1 MMRLLQAIRTG
12 DWITLDRIRVYS
24 AIMLAIGVIMIGGLV
39 VTSDGLVD
47 YKRRPLGTDFSNV
60 YAAGKWVLA
69 GRPEAPF
76 DNELQHQ
83 MEQRIFGADTPFYG
97 WPYPPIFLG
106 LAALL
111 ALMPYLLALA
121 VWQTATLLSYLA
133 TVRAI
138 LPRTEVWLP
147 ALAFP
152 AVFINVTH
160 GNNGLLTATLLGSG
174 LLFLDRRPLLSGIL
188 LGFLAYKPHFGL
200 MIPLVLA
207 ASGRWRVFAAAA
219 ATVVALVVVT
229 WIGFGG
235 ASWVAF
241 RDSFEFTRTVILEQG
256 DTGFFKMQSPFAAVR
271 LWHGSVPLA
280 YAVQGAAVLMV
291 GFFLVRLWRSEAAFA
306 LKAAALLLGALIST
320 PYLLDYDLMVMAP
333 AIAFLVSHGL
343 ERGFLS
349 YEKTA
354 LAFCWVAP
362 LLTRSLAEQIGL
374 PLGLIALVMLF
385 VLTLRRASAE
395 FYGSRSL
402 SALRVVK

>member
-1 MMRLLQAIRTG
+1 MKLLQAIRTG
-12 DWITLDRIRVYS
+12 DWIALNRIRVYS
-24 AIMLAIGVIMIGGLV
+24 AIMLVSGLVIIGWLV
-39 VTSDGLVD
+39 VTADGLVD
-47 YKRRPLGTDFSNV
+47 YQRRPLGTDFSNV

-83 MEQRIFGADTPFYG
+83 MEKRIFGADTPFYG

-111 ALMPYLLALA
+111 ALMPYLLALM
-121 VWQTATLLSYLA
+121 VWQTATLLLYLA

-138 LPRTEVWLP
+138 LPRMEVWLP

-152 AVFINVTH
+152 AVLINVTH
-160 GNNGLLTATLLGSG
+160 GNNGFLTATLLGSG

-188 LGFLAYKPHFGL
+188 LGLLAYKPHFGL

-207 ASGRWRVFAAAA
+207 ASGHWRVFAAAA
-219 ATVVALVVVT
+219 ITVAALVVVT

-235 ASWVAF
+235 EAWIAF
-241 RDSFEFTRTVILEQG
+241 QDSFEFTRTVILEQG

-280 YAVQGAAVLMV
+280 YAVQGAAVLIV

-306 LKAAALLLGALIST
+306 LKSAALLSGALIST

-343 ERGFLS
+343 ERGFLP

-354 LAFCWVAP
+354 LAFCWVTP
-362 LLTRSLAEQIGL
+362 LLTRSLAEHIGL
-374 PLGLIALVMLF
+374 PLGLIAL
-385 VLTLRRASAE
+385 LTLFALAYRRAVAE
-395 FYGSRSL
+395 ETTG
-402 SALRVVK
+402 

>member
-1 MMRLLQAIRTG
+1 MMKLLQAIRTG
-12 DWITLDRIRVYS
+12 DWITLNRIRVYS
-24 AIMLAIGVIMIGGLV
+24 AIMLVSGLVIIGWLV
-39 VTSDGLVD
+39 VTADGLVD
-47 YKRRPLGTDFSNV
+47 YQRRPLGTDFSNV

-83 MEQRIFGADTPFYG
+83 MEKRIFGADTPFYG

-111 ALMPYLLALA
+111 ALMPYLLALV
-121 VWQTATLLSYLA
+121 VWQTATLLPYLA

-138 LPRTEVWLP
+138 LPRKEVWLP

-152 AVFINVTH
+152 AVLINVTH
-160 GNNGLLTATLLGSG
+160 GNNGFLTATLLGSG
-174 LLFLDRRPLLSGIL
+174 LLFLNRRPLLSGIL
-188 LGFLAYKPHFGL
+188 LGLLAYKPHFGL

-207 ASGRWRVFAAAA
+207 ASGHWRVFAAAA
-219 ATVVALVVVT
+219 VTVAALVVAT

-235 ASWVAF
+235 AVWIAF

-280 YAVQGAAVLMV
+280 YAVQGAAVLIV

-306 LKAAALLLGALIST
+306 LKSAALLSGALIST

-343 ERGFLS
+343 ERGFLP

-354 LAFCWVAP
+354 LAFCWVTP
-362 LLTRSLAEQIGL
+362 LLTRSLAEHIGL
-374 PLGLIALVMLF
+374 PLGLIAL
-385 VLTLRRASAE
+385 LTLFALAYRRAVAE
-395 FYGSRSL
+395 GTTG
-402 SALRVVK
+402 

>member
-1 MMRLLQAIRTG
+1 MMKLLQAIRTG
-12 DWITLDRIRVYS
+12 DWITLNRIRVYS
-24 AIMLAIGVIMIGGLV
+24 AIMLVSGLVIIGWLV
-39 VTSDGLVD
+39 VTADGLVD
-47 YKRRPLGTDFSNV
+47 YQRRPLGTDFSNV

-83 MEQRIFGADTPFYG
+83 MEKRIFGADTPFYG

-111 ALMPYLLALA
+111 ALMPYLLALV
-121 VWQTATLLSYLA
+121 VWQTATLLPYLA

-138 LPRTEVWLP
+138 LPRKEVWLP

-152 AVFINVTH
+152 AVLINVTH
-160 GNNGLLTATLLGSG
+160 GNNGFLTATLLGSG
-174 LLFLDRRPLLSGIL
+174 FLFLNRRPLLSGIL
-188 LGFLAYKPHFGL
+188 LGLLAYKPHFGL

-207 ASGRWRVFAAAA
+207 ASGHWRVFAAAA
-219 ATVVALVVVT
+219 VTVAALVVAT

-235 ASWVAF
+235 AAWIAF

-280 YAVQGAAVLMV
+280 YAVQGAAVLIV

-306 LKAAALLLGALIST
+306 LKSAALLSGALIST
-320 PYLLDYDLMVMAP
+320 PYLLDYDLTVMAP

-343 ERGFLS
+343 ERGFLPH
-349 YEKTA
+349 EKTA
-354 LAFCWVAP
+354 LAFCWVTP
-362 LLTRSLAEQIGL
+362 LLTRSLAEHIGL
-374 PLGLIALVMLF
+374 PLGLIAL
-385 VLTLRRASAE
+385 LTLFALAYRRAVAE
-395 FYGSRSL
+395 GTT
-402 SALRVVK
+402 V

>member
-12 DWITLDRIRVYS
+12 DWITLNRIQIYS
-24 AIMLAIGVIMIGGLV
+24 AIMLAIGVITIGGLV
-39 VTSDGLVD
+39 VPSDGLVD

-69 GRPEAPF
+69 GRPDAPF

-160 GNNGLLTATLLGSG
+160 GNNGFLTAALLGSG
-174 LLFLDRRPLLSGIL
+174 LLFLNRRPVLSGIL
-188 LGFLAYKPHFGL
+188 LGLLAYKPHFGL

-219 ATVVALVVVT
+219 ATVVVLVVVT
-229 WIGFGG
+229 WIEFGD
-235 ASWVAF
+235 AAWIAF
-241 RDSFEFTRTVILEQG
+241 RNSFEFTRTVILEQG

-271 LWHGSVPLA
+271 LWHGSIPLA
-280 YAVQGAAVLMV
+280 YAVQGAAVLIV
-291 GFFLVRLWRSEAAFA
+291 RFFLVRLWRSEAAFA
-306 LKAAALLLGALIST
+306 LKAAALLSGALIST

-333 AIAFLVSHGL
+333 AIAFLVSDGL
-343 ERGFLS
+343 ERGFLP
-349 YEKTA
+349 YENKA
-354 LAFCWVAP
+354 LAFCLVAP
-362 LLTRSLAEQIGL
+362 LLTRSLAEHIGL

-385 VLTLRRASAE
+385 ALTLRRASAE
-395 FYGSRSL
+395 FYGSPSL
-402 SALRVVK
+402 SAPRVVK

>member
-1 MMRLLQAIRTG
+1 MMKLLQAIRTG
-12 DWITLDRIRVYS
+12 DWITLNRIRVYS
-24 AIMLAIGVIMIGGLV
+24 AIMLVSGLVIIGWLV
-39 VTSDGLVD
+39 VTADGLVD
-47 YKRRPLGTDFSNV
+47 YQRRPLGTDFSNV

-111 ALMPYLLALA
+111 ALMPYLLALV
-121 VWQTATLLSYLA
+121 VWQTATLLPYLA

-138 LPRTEVWLP
+138 LPRMEVWLP

-152 AVFINVTH
+152 AVLINVTH
-160 GNNGLLTATLLGSG
+160 GNNGFLTATLLGSG

-188 LGFLAYKPHFGL
+188 LGLLAYKPHFGL

-207 ASGRWRVFAAAA
+207 ASGHWRVFAAAA
-219 ATVVALVVVT
+219 VTVAALVVAT

-235 ASWVAF
+235 AAWIAF

-280 YAVQGAAVLMV
+280 YAVQGAAVLIV

-306 LKAAALLLGALIST
+306 LKSAALLSGALIST

-343 ERGFLS
+343 ERGFLP

-362 LLTRSLAEQIGL
+362 LLTRSLAEHIGL
-374 PLGLIALVMLF
+374 PLGLIAL
-385 VLTLRRASAE
+385 LTLFALAYRRAVAE
-395 FYGSRSL
+395 GTTG
-402 SALRVVK
+402 

>member
-1 MMRLLQAIRTG
+1 MMKLLQAIRTG
-12 DWITLDRIRVYS
+12 DWITLNRIRVYS
-24 AIMLAIGVIMIGGLV
+24 AIMLVSGLVIIGWLV
-39 VTSDGLVD
+39 VTADGLVD
-47 YKRRPLGTDFSNV
+47 YQRRPLGTDFSNV

-83 MEQRIFGADTPFYG
+83 MEKRIFGADTPFYG

-111 ALMPYLLALA
+111 ALMPYLLALV
-121 VWQTATLLSYLA
+121 VWQTATLLPYLA

-138 LPRTEVWLP
+138 LPRKEVWLP

-152 AVFINVTH
+152 AVLINVTH
-160 GNNGLLTATLLGSG
+160 GNNGFLTATLLGSG
-174 LLFLDRRPLLSGIL
+174 FLFLNRRPLLSGIL
-188 LGFLAYKPHFGL
+188 LGLLAYKPHFGL

-207 ASGRWRVFAAAA
+207 ASGHWRVFAAAA
-219 ATVVALVVVT
+219 VTVAALVVAT

-235 ASWVAF
+235 AAWIAF

-280 YAVQGAAVLMV
+280 YAVQGAAVLIV

-306 LKAAALLLGALIST
+306 LKSAALLSGALIST

-343 ERGFLS
+343 ERGFLP

-354 LAFCWVAP
+354 LAFCWVTP
-362 LLTRSLAEQIGL
+362 LLTRSLAEHIGL
-374 PLGLIALVMLF
+374 PLGLIAL
-385 VLTLRRASAE
+385 LTLFTLAYRRAVAE
-395 FYGSRSL
+395 ETTG
-402 SALRVVK
+402 

>member
-1 MMRLLQAIRTG
+1 MKLLQAIRTG
-12 DWITLDRIRVYS
+12 DWIALNRIRVYS
-24 AIMLAIGVIMIGGLV
+24 AIMLVSGLVIIGWLV
-39 VTSDGLVD
+39 VTADGLVD
-47 YKRRPLGTDFSNV
+47 YQRRPLGTDFSNV

-83 MEQRIFGADTPFYG
+83 MEKRIFGADTPFYG

-111 ALMPYLLALA
+111 ALMPYLLALM
-121 VWQTATLLSYLA
+121 VWQTATLLLYLA

-138 LPRTEVWLP
+138 LPRMEVWLP

-152 AVFINVTH
+152 AVLINVTH
-160 GNNGLLTATLLGSG
+160 GNNGFLTATLLGSG

-188 LGFLAYKPHFGL
+188 LGLLAYKPHFGL

-207 ASGRWRVFAAAA
+207 ASGHWRVFAAAA
-219 ATVVALVVVT
+219 ITVAALVVVT
-229 WIGFGG
+229 WIEFGG
-235 ASWVAF
+235 AAWIAF
-241 RDSFEFTRTVILEQG
+241 QDSFEFTRTVILEQG

-280 YAVQGAAVLMV
+280 YTVQGAAVLIV

-306 LKAAALLLGALIST
+306 LKSAALLSGALIST

-343 ERGFLS
+343 ERGFLP

-354 LAFCWVAP
+354 LAFCWVTP
-362 LLTRSLAEQIGL
+362 LLTRSLAEHIGL
-374 PLGLIALVMLF
+374 PLGLIAL
-385 VLTLRRASAE
+385 LTLFALAYRRAVAE
-395 FYGSRSL
+395 ETTG
-402 SALRVVK
+402 

>member
-1 MMRLLQAIRTG
+1 MMKLLQAIRTG
-12 DWITLDRIRVYS
+12 GWITLNRIQVYS
-24 AIMLAIGVIMIGGLV
+24 AIMLAIGVITIGGLV

-47 YKRRPLGTDFSNV
+47 YQRRPLGTDFSNV

-83 MEQRIFGADTPFYG
+83 MEKRIFGADTPFYG

-133 TVRAI
+133 MMRAI
-138 LPRTEVWLP
+138 LPRTEVWLL

-160 GNNGLLTATLLGSG
+160 GNNGFLTATLLGSG
-174 LLFLDRRPLLSGIL
+174 LLFLNRRPLLSGIL
-188 LGFLAYKPHFGL
+188 LGLLAYKPHFGL

-207 ASGRWRVFAAAA
+207 ASGRWRAFAAAA
-219 ATVVALVVVT
+219 VTVAAFIVAT

-235 ASWVAF
+235 ASWIAF

-271 LWHGSVPLA
+271 LWHGSIPLA
-280 YAVQGAAVLMV
+280 YAVQGTAVLIV

-306 LKAAALLLGALIST
+306 LKAAALLSGALIST

-333 AIAFLVSHGL
+333 AIAFLVSDGL
-343 ERGFLS
+343 ERGFLP

-362 LLTRSLAEQIGL
+362 LLTRSLAEHIGL
-374 PLGLIALVMLF
+374 PLGLIALMMLF
-385 VLTLRRASAE
+385 ALTLRRASAE
-395 FYGSRSL
+395 FYGSPHRFPRSMW
-402 SALRVVK
+402 